1 MYNVSRC
8 RRTSGPKVPRNV
20 AFQGNFREIMDVCKY
35 KKVYVIYFLI
45 MYCDMCIYNFIWY
58 IDNDKYEFNSRTVGR
73 FNNYNHKHVIYMK
86 KPPKITQR
94 QEIDKDVHKN
104 ICIVYKYKDFI

>member
-1 MYNVSRC
+1 
-8 RRTSGPKVPRNV
+8 
-20 AFQGNFREIMDVCKY
+20 
-35 KKVYVIYFLI
+35 

-86 KPPKITQR
+86 KNPENNTASRDRQR
-94 QEIDKDVHKN
+94 
-104 ICIVYKYKDFI
+104 CT